1 MAPPATPAP
10 ADEPE
15 TIVFRPRLARLVGL
29 GVGTFVL
36 VAMLIAAVVLF
47 EAFTLADSV
56 GFAALGIAI
65 WYFCYREATVRVTA
79 RPDRLVVRNLFT
91 TRELEW
97 AEVVAVSFPQGD
109 PWAHLDL
116 SDGDTIAT
124 MALQRADGEQGI
136 AGARRLA
143 GLVHERGE
151 AAGPAA

>member
-1 MAPPATPAP
+1 MVASPRPVPAEDA
-10 ADEPE
+10 E
-15 TIVFRPRLARLVGL
+15 TIVFRPRLARLVGH
-29 GVGTFVL
+29 GVGILVL
-36 VAMLIAAVVLF
+36 VAMLVAAVVLF
-47 EAFTLADSV
+47 EAFTLVDSV
-56 GFAALGIAI
+56 GFAALGVAI

-79 RPDRLVVRNLFT
+79 RPDHLVVRNLFT
-91 TRELEW
+91 TRELDW

-143 GLVHERGE
+143 RLVHERGE
-151 AAGPAA
+151 TTGPED